1 MEFDKKNEVN
11 EIIVEILELLKIS
24 FKTMEYQVRQRSLTE
39 GEG

>member
-1 MEFDKKNEVN
+1 VN

-39 GEG
+39 REG